1 MNEQYDIVV
10 AGGGHNSLVCAAYLA
25 KAGLRVLVLEAR
37 NIIGGN
43 TITEELIVPGFWHD
57 SCASAHA
64 LLQSSP
70 MIRNNELALNKYGLR
85 YLYPDPVVTIPF
97 EDGTSLTMWRDLEQT
112 VEEFA
117 QFSRRDADAYR
128 RMMAEYDSVK
138 KIFGRYN
145 YTPIGY
151 GPPLDE
157 ALLTLPDGPLWVR
170 RYKQS
175 ALEIIN
181 ETFEDEHSRAFML
194 WLAFMT
200 VQPVD
205 RPFTGRLAYAIANGR
220 QNYSWTTPAG
230 GSGALPKAL
239 VALIEAHGG
248 AVLIGQPVTQ
258 LILENGRCVRR
269 QAGPATACPFRA
281 CTRPGRLLIPAVP
294 SPPGRAAMP
303 PGLSWM
309 IWGCR

>member
-1 MNEQYDIVV
+1 M
-10 AGGGHNSLVCAAYLA
+10 
-25 KAGLRVLVLEAR
+25 
-37 NIIGGN
+37 
-43 TITEELIVPGFWHD
+43 
-57 SCASAHA
+57 
-64 LLQSSP
+64 
-70 MIRNNELALNKYGLR
+70 
-85 YLYPDPVVTIPF
+85 
-97 EDGTSLTMWRDLEQT
+97 
-112 VEEFA
+112 
-117 QFSRRDADAYR
+117 
-128 RMMAEYDSVK
+128 
-138 KIFGRYN
+138 
-145 YTPIGY
+145 
-151 GPPLDE
+151 
-157 ALLTLPDGPLWVR
+157 R

-200 VQPVD
+200 VQRVD

-220 QNYSWTTPAG
+220 QNYSWTTPEG

-239 VALIEAHGG
+239 VALIEAHMG
-248 AVLIGQPVTQ
+248 AVLTDQPVTQ

-303 PGLSWM
+303 LGSSWM